1 MWTYAPVHVNAC
13 ARFFNFV
20 NSKKTV
26 RGALQRASHFF
37 WICEISVI
45 AYAPVHFNACYSYC
59 FYVIHIFCLFSHI
72 YHIFIFHLYQIAN
85 KWYPKNKNLLPET
98 QLSENVYFSYFF
110 QWFLKNEF
118 YIEPKKKPLKLE
130 YITRSRAYACSLKSI
145 DLVGIWRDRSKKN
158 DPPHFSDT
166 WKMTPQKWQF

>member
-1 MWTYAPVHVNAC
+1 MKAPLRRIWEGFNLNKSLRNHHQNTNERGRRRRGWDPGGRGGTPPAAAVPFHLYWSFSLLFLFVYLSFYASNVYLTY
-13 ARFFNFV
+13 
-20 NSKKTV
+20 
-26 RGALQRASHFF
+26 
-37 WICEISVI
+37 IS
-45 AYAPVHFNACYSYC
+45 CY
-59 FYVIHIFCLFSHI
+59 I

-130 YITRSRAYACSLKSI
+130 YITRSRASACNLKSI
-145 DLVGIWRDRSKKN
+145 DLLGIWRNRSKKN
-158 DPPHFSDT
+158 DPPPF
-166 WKMTPQKWQF
+166 